1 MVDSSV
7 EELKEVLNEE
17 TFNLEYHRLDDTRSL
32 RFTATKHMTSFL
44 ANLDEFKQSGK
55 FCDVLLRTRE
65 EPYKFIKT
73 HKIVLASS
81 TPYFKAMLAGGFREN
96 NDCETITIDNLNYST
111 LETLIDFIY
120 TSRIVIRETNVQ
132 NLLPAA
138 ILLQIED
145 VVNACCIYL
154 SQNMDSNNCIG
165 IEQFARE
172 YGCIHLAK

>member
-165 IEQFARE
+165 IEQFAVE